1 MIYLNNAATTWPK
14 PEQVYQEV
22 DNFFRKFGMNPAR
35 TGRAGMTEVER
46 MVFAVREKVANF
58 FNIEDSSRVIFTSG
72 ATESLNLAIKGLLKS
87 GDHVITTCFEHNSVL
102 RPLKK
107 LEEKRGIELSVVDLN
122 HAGEL
127 DLVQLEKEVKHNT
140 KLIVT
145 THASN
150 VTGRMVDI
158 EKIAQIATK
167 NNLIYLLDAAQTAG
181 VFSLGL
187 SNFKIDLLAVPG
199 HKYLYGPPGIGVLYL
214 AEGIELDTL
223 LEGGTGSN
231 SLATF
236 QPELLPDRFESGT
249 ANITGIA
256 GLGAGIDF
264 VKRIGIDKIR
274 KKELTLTSYLLEEL
288 QAISEV
294 IIYGLKTTKDRAP
307 VVAFNLRDKDSAEVG
322 HLLQQKYGII
332 VRSGLHCAP
341 VIHHRLG
348 TDEQG
353 MVRVSFGYFNTQQ
366 DVEQL
371 LVALKE
377 IVSER
382 L

>member
-22 DNFFRKFGMNPAR
+22 DNFFRDFGMNPGR

-46 MVFAVREKVANF
+46 KVFAVREKIADF
-58 FNIEDSSRVIFTSG
+58 FKVQDSSRVIFTSG

-107 LEEKRGIELSVVDLN
+107 LEKNLEIELSVIGLN
-122 HAGEL
+122 QVGGL
-127 DLVQLEKEVKHNT
+127 DLEQLKKEIKENT

-150 VTGRMVDI
+150 VTGRLVEI
-158 EKIAQIATK
+158 EQVAQLAEE
-167 NNLIYLLDAAQTAG
+167 NDLFYLLDAAQTAG
-181 VFSLGL
+181 VFPLDL
-187 SNFKIDLLAVPG
+187 AEAKIDLVALPG

-214 AEGIELDTL
+214 AEGVELDTL
-223 LEGGTGSN
+223 LEGGTGTN
-231 SLATF
+231 SLATL

-256 GLGAGIDF
+256 GLGAGLDF
-264 VKRIGIDKIR
+264 VKEVGVDRIR
-274 KKELTLTSYLLEEL
+274 KKELELTSYLLEEL
-288 QAISEV
+288 KEIPEV
-294 IIYGLKTTKDRAP
+294 IIYGPLTSKNRAP
-307 VVAFNLRDKDSAEVG
+307 VVAFNLKGKDSAKVG
-322 HLLQQKYGII
+322 HVLQEEYGII

-341 VIHHRLG
+341 VIHQRLK
-348 TDEQG
+348 TDKQG
-353 MVRVSFGYFNTQQ
+353 MIRVSFGYFNTQQ

-371 LVALKE
+371 VVALKKIIE
-377 IVSER
+377 G
-382 L
+382 